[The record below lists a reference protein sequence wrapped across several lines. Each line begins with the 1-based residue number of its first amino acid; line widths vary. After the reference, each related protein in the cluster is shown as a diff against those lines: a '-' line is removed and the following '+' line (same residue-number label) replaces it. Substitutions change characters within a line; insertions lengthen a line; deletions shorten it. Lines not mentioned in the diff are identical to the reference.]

1 MFDLSRAVNPRL
13 CFATASQRLT
23 KEIGEAAEE
32 EEEEEEEEEKF
43 VLVLR
48 ILALELT
55 R

>member
-1 MFDLSRAVNPRL
+1 LFRYS
-13 CFATASQRLT
+13 FTAID
-23 KEIGEAAEE
+23 KAIGEAAEE

-55 R
+55 RIMKSSCFSSRV